1 MNPGQTMEPIRVLIA
16 DDHPLIIE
24 GLKTSLA
31 RVGIKAEGTAS
42 AAAEVAPQ
50 YRECHPDV
58 VVLDVRFGDGPTG
71 LDVAKDLLAAHPEAR
86 IVIYTQYDQDALI
99 REAYRIGC
107 AGFVT
112 KNKDPQ
118 FLGDAIKDA
127 YAGRTF
133 FLKEIAER
141 LALISLRGEGSP
153 SPLEKLDRREIEI
166 LKLMAQGKRNAEIA
180 EGMNLSVKTISTASQ
195 TIKDKLGIDRPAE
208 LALLAVRLK
217 LIEP

>member
-1 MNPGQTMEPIRVLIA
+1 MEPIRVLIA

-31 RVGIKAEGTAS
+31 RHGITAAGTVS
-42 AAAEVAPQ
+42 AAAEVVPQ
-50 YRECHPDV
+50 YEHCQPDV
-58 VVLDVRFGDGPTG
+58 VVLDVRFGDGQTG
-71 LDVAKDLLAAHPEAR
+71 LDVAKALLDAHPQAR
-86 IVIYTQYDQDALI
+86 IVIYTQYDQDGLI

-107 AGFVT
+107 AAFVT

-118 FLGDAIKDA
+118 LLSDAIKDA
-127 YAGRTF
+127 QAGKTF

-141 LALISLRGEGSP
+141 LALISLRGAETI
-153 SPLEKLDRREIEI
+153 SPLEKLDSREIEI
-166 LKLMAQGKRNAEIA
+166 LKMMALGKRNAEIA
-180 EGMNLSVKTISTASQ
+180 EAMNLSVKTISTASQ
-195 TIKDKLGIDRPAE
+195 TIKDKLGVDRPAE

>member
-1 MNPGQTMEPIRVLIA
+1 MEPIRVLIA

-31 RVGIKAEGTAS
+31 RHGIKAAGTAS
-42 AAAEVAPQ
+42 AVAEVVPKYEHCQ
-50 YRECHPDV
+50 PDV

-71 LDVAKDLLAAHPEAR
+71 LDVAKSLLNAHPQAR
-86 IVIYTQYDQDALI
+86 IVIYTQYDQDGLI

-107 AGFVT
+107 AAFVT

-118 FLGDAIKDA
+118 LLSDAIKDA
-127 YAGRTF
+127 HTGKTF

-141 LALISLRGEGSP
+141 LALISLRGEETH
-153 SPLEKLDRREIEI
+153 SPLEKLDSREIEI
-166 LKLMAQGKRNAEIA
+166 LKMMALGKRNAEIA
-180 EGMNLSVKTISTASQ
+180 EAMNLSVKTISTASQ
-195 TIKDKLGIDRPAE
+195 TIKDKLGVDRPAE